1 MSYIQRDLLIRIQL
15 DGSTFDNGAASVELR
30 GLRCE
35 AVIQNAGGAYG
46 TFARLMQLRIA
57 GMLPAD
63 LAKLSTLGFSQGFGY
78 KKNSVQVFA
87 VDAEIGQ
94 ALVFD
99 GSIYDGSINYNAMP
113 DVVIDIF
120 ASTAYDIQ
128 LTSGAGVSY
137 KGTMDVATMLS
148 ALAAQAGYAFDNSA
162 GVTAKLNNHA
172 SPGSL
177 KDQIAEI
184 CAAADVICDV
194 QPGHPNTLVIW
205 PRGKTRD
212 SQVIEVSAATGMVG
226 YPQYT
231 MNGIVVRTLFNPQ
244 IEFGRKVNVVTSIPN
259 FGANAQRAAVGLA
272 PQPGTVPG
280 APGVYY
286 VWTVTHEL
294 SSNLPNGP
302 WFTTATIG
310 DSGIVGT

>member
-1 MSYIQRDLLIRIQL
+1 MSFIQRDLLIRIQL
-15 DGSTFDNGAASVELR
+15 DGSTFDNGASSVELR

-35 AVIQNAGGAYG
+35 AVIQNAGGRYG

-63 LAKLSTLGFSQGFGY
+63 LAKLSTLGFTQWLY
-78 KKNSVQVFA
+78 RKNVIEVYAVDSDIGKVLVFA
-87 VDAEIGQ
+87 G
-94 ALVFD
+94 
-99 GSIYDGSINYNAMP
+99 GIYSGSINYNAMP
-113 DVVIDIF
+113 DVMVDIF
-120 ASTAYDIQ
+120 ASTAYDSQ
-128 LTSGAGVSY
+128 LRAIAGSSY
-137 KGTMDVATMLS
+137 NGSMDVATMLQ

-162 GVTAKLNNHA
+162 GVSVKLSNHVA
-172 SPGSL
+172 TGSL
-177 KDQIAEI
+177 LDQISEI
-184 CAAADVICDV
+184 CSAADVVFDIK
-194 QPGHPNTLVIW
+194 PGVPETLVIW

-212 SQVIEVSAATGMVG
+212 EQVIEVSAATGMVG
-226 YPQYT
+226 YPEYT
-231 MNGIVVRTLFNPQ
+231 MNGAVVRSLFNPQ

-272 PQPGTVPG
+272 PQQGTVPG

-294 SSNLPNGP
+294 SANLPNGP
-302 WFTTATIG
+302 WFTSATIG